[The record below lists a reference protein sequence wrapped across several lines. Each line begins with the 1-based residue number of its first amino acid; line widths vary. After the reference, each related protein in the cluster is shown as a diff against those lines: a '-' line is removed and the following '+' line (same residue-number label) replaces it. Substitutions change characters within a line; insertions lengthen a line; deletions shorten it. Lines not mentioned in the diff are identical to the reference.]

1 MGTMTKQR
9 VEVSVNV
16 MEKSVTY
23 MANTLFL
30 LAFRIVNAR
39 GLKPDFITKNR
50 KTLEDGFFTWLAEQT
65 LESVHVEIISLTG
78 SKALERWD
86 VSFDYSADPDNKVRK
101 PPIEELADVCS
112 NLRRL
117 PRGTRYRIVVH
128 TKPGASKVPGWY
140 ETTFKP
146 FTQARE
152 EELSGWGYGHIGA
165 KLFYREGSWDGKS
178 DVS

>member
-1 MGTMTKQR
+1 MEAITKQK

-23 MANTLFL
+23 IANTLFQ

-39 GLKPDFITKNR
+39 GLKPDFITQNR
-50 KTLEDGFFTWLAEQT
+50 NALEDGFFTWLAEQS
-65 LESVHVEIISLTG
+65 LESVHVEVTSLTG
-78 SKALERWD
+78 SEALERWD
-86 VSFDYSADPDNKVRK
+86 VTFDYSADPDPEVRK
-101 PPIEELADVCS
+101 PPVEELAAVC
-112 NLRRL
+112 NKLRRL
-117 PRGTRYRIVVH
+117 PQGTRYRIVVK

-152 EELSGWGYGHIGA
+152 EELPGWGYGHIGA
-165 KLFYREGSWDGKS
+165 KLFYRQGTW
-178 DVS
+178 